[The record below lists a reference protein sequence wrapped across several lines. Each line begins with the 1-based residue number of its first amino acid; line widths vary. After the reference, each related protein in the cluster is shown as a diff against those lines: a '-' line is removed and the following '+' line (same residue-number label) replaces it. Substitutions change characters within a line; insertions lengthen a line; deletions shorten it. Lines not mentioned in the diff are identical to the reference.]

1 MLYVSSFDCPFQTE
15 RFCLFQI
22 AYAFGYI
29 KLITFKLRKKKNV
42 DVLLKKEGKMK
53 KIITG
58 IMGLFFV
65 IAIALIPLSV
75 KAEMKVMTDN
85 EMQLV
90 SGQASA
96 AGLVGTGDIIFRST
110 MLKIGVSP
118 AAVTIVG
125 SKIAS
130 LAMPLIN
137 NALVTASQP
146 ALELLVNFQ
155 IPQDVIKAL
164 SAIN

>member
-1 MLYVSSFDCPFQTE
+1 M
-15 RFCLFQI
+15 
-22 AYAFGYI
+22 
-29 KLITFKLRKKKNV
+29 
-42 DVLLKKEGKMK
+42 
-53 KIITG
+53 TG
-58 IMGLFFV
+58 IMILFFV

-96 AGLVGTGDIIFRST
+96 AGLVGTGDGLFRST
-110 MLKIGVSP
+110 MIKIGLSP

-125 SKIAS
+125 SKVAS
-130 LAMPLIN
+130 LGMPLIN
-137 NALVTASQP
+137 NCLVTASQP
-146 ALELLVNFQ
+146 TLELLVNFQ

-164 SAIN
+164 SEIN